1 MGSIGT
7 FGSFTQARLGIYAAQ
22 QGMSVTGN
30 NISNINTPGYTR
42 QRLDQVSIPG
52 STYTRYAQHGATAG
66 YGALV
71 TGISQLRDPYLDIRF
86 RDKNADVGAMGE
98 KLDGLNAINDI
109 LNEVGKGKDEF
120 GIIGAQFDDLI
131 HCLEQLSDQTGQD
144 NHDNLVRG
152 SAEALCRKL
161 NAYANELKKAQE
173 NVDHSLR
180 ENVKGVNDIL
190 ISIRDLNESI
200 RKCDIHGDPAL
211 ELRDRRNVLI
221 DQLSGLI
228 KIDVTYEMEDL
239 GGGLQVE
246 KLKIALGDAN
256 PDNSVTT
263 DSTVLVD
270 GVYAGQLQMPDKTP
284 MINPSYDPNAAQGD
298 EGFGKYLKLTDPND
312 PTSPLEGT
320 NEKTEAL
327 MVDNTNYDMG
337 VSELVDKFG
346 ATLFYISKLTDQ
358 SLTFPTGGAAA
369 DQEAWLKQNF
379 PGLEEALQKQNKAL
393 TDIHTVD
400 DLKQALQDNPTLV
413 DPDTGEIRIFAV
425 KNADAATGEITF
437 DATVRTP
444 SKAYDL
450 DDNDL
455 YGAIQSQREFL
466 TEKGEFSDKGT
477 VNGVDEGA
485 AGKRGV
491 QFYQRALDS
500 LARQVADTLNA
511 ANKGFL
517 YNEKG
522 EFVRQAVDVATGDPV
537 MGPDGKPVYE
547 PIDTSAYEAP
557 QTYRKTVDGN
567 FVQDPNGTY
576 YKDTTT
582 TPESFISS
590 DDFAKQ
596 AEEAKTAAD
605 AQDLYNKLEKTP
617 APTPPA
623 TREPL
628 VSKHAYSPAEI
639 AFLKSEGAVFRGGNL
654 FSNRGDNNDGSNITA
669 ANISIAHDWSNGPM
683 IVRSFLKPDAMGDV
697 ASTDSS
703 NITHILTLF
712 DTKLDYM
719 PGEFTDFPAG
729 GGESMFHGTFTEMWN
744 KVGTTLGDD
753 MKFTDTMMQL
763 HYKSTVDLD
772 MQRDSVSSVDL
783 NDEAM
788 NLMQYSKSYNAA
800 CRLMTTIDSMIDKL
814 INGTGMTT

>member
-52 STYTRYAQHGATAG
+52 NTYTRYAEHGATAG

-86 RDKNADVGAMGE
+86 RDKNANVGAMGE

-109 LNEVGKGKDEF
+109 LNEVGRGEGKF

-131 HCLEQLSDQTGQD
+131 HCLEQISDQTGQD

-173 NVDHSLR
+173 NADHSLR
-180 ENVKGVNDIL
+180 ENVKTVNDIL
-190 ISIRDLNESI
+190 LSIRDLNDTI
-200 RKCDIHGDPAL
+200 RNCDIHGDPAL
-211 ELRDRRNVLI
+211 ELRDQRNVLI
-221 DQLSGLI
+221 DQLSGLV

-246 KLKIALGDAN
+246 KLKIALGNAN
-256 PDNSVTT
+256 PDASVET

-270 GVYAGQLQMPDKTP
+270 GVYAGQLTMPEKVP
-284 MINPSYDPNAAQGD
+284 MLNPAYDPAAQAGQ
-298 EGFGKYLKLTDPND
+298 EGFGKYLIPDPNN
-312 PTSPLEGT
+312 PGQFTGT
-320 NEKTEAL
+320 NDKADAL
-327 MVDNTNYDMG
+327 AKLPVDNTNYDMG
-337 VSELVDKFG
+337 ISELVDKFNRK
-346 ATLFYISKLTDQ
+346 LFYTDKFTNQ
-358 SLTFPTGGAAA
+358 DVTFPTA
-369 DQEAWLKQNF
+369 DREKWLRDNF
-379 PGLEEALQKQNKAL
+379 PGLEEALGNLNGITDAAKLAEALQNNPAL
-393 TDIHTVD
+393 TDPNTNQVRFYTVKNVD
-400 DLKQALQDNPTLV
+400 DAANTLV
-413 DPDTGEIRIFAV
+413 IDTL
-425 KNADAATGEITF
+425 
-437 DATVRTP
+437 VRTP

-455 YGAIQSQREFL
+455 YGAIQAQREFL

-500 LARQVADTLNA
+500 LARQVAETLNA

-522 EFVRQAVDVATGDPV
+522 EFVKQKVDAGTGAPV
-537 MGPDGKPVYE
+537 LDAQGKPVYE
-547 PIDTSAYEAP
+547 PIDTSTYEAP
-557 QTYRKTVDGN
+557 LTYRKTAEGN
-567 FVQDPNGTY
+567 FVPDPKGKY
-576 YKDTTT
+576 FKDANAN
-582 TPESFISS
+582 PDAYISIDEFS
-590 DDFAKQ
+590 EKVDQ
-596 AEEAKTAAD
+596 AKTPQE
-605 AQDLYNKLEKTP
+605 AQALYNQLEKTP

-628 VSKHAYSPAEI
+628 ISKHEYTPAEM
-639 AFLKSEGAVFRGGNL
+639 AYLKSQGAIFRGGDL
-654 FSNRGDNNDGSNITA
+654 FSNRGDNNDGTGITA
-669 ANISIAHDWSNGPM
+669 ANISISHDWSNGPM
-683 IVRSFLKPDAMGDV
+683 IVRSFLKPNSMDDV
-697 ASTDSS
+697 ASTDSR
-703 NITHILTLF
+703 NITHIITLF
-712 DTKLDYM
+712 DKKLDYM

-729 GGESMFHGTFTEMWN
+729 GGEPMFHGSFTEMWN

-753 MKFTDTMMQL
+753 MKFTDTMLQL

-800 CRLMTTIDSMIDKL
+800 CRLMTTLDSMLDKL

>member
-109 LNEVGKGKDEF
+109 LNEVGRGEGQF

-131 HCLEQLSDQTGQD
+131 HCLEQISDQTGQD

-173 NVDHSLR
+173 NADHSLR
-180 ENVKGVNDIL
+180 ENVKTVNDIL
-190 ISIRDLNESI
+190 LSIRDLNESI

-211 ELRDRRNVLI
+211 ELRDQRNVLI
-221 DQLSGLI
+221 DQLSGLV
-228 KIDVTYEMEDL
+228 KVDVTYEMEDL

-256 PDNSVTT
+256 PDNLVTT

-270 GVYAGQLQMPDKTP
+270 GVYAGQLEMPEKVP
-284 MINPSYDPNAAQGD
+284 MLNPSYDPAATQGQ
-298 EGFGKYLKLTDPND
+298 EGFGKYLMADPANPGKFIETND
-312 PTSPLEGT
+312 PEQAAKVP
-320 NEKTEAL
+320 NA
-327 MVDNTNYDMG
+327 NYDMG
-337 VSELVDKFG
+337 VSALVDKFNSK
-346 ATLFYISKLTDQ
+346 LFYSEKFSNQ
-358 SLTFPTGGAAA
+358 AFTFNAAGL
-369 DQEAWLKQNF
+369 EAAF
-379 PGLEEALQKQNKAL
+379 PGLKEALQKDGQTLADITDVDKLEEALRKNPAL
-393 TDIHTVD
+393 
-400 DLKQALQDNPTLV
+400 L
-413 DPDTGEIRIFAV
+413 DPNTGKIRVYSI
-425 KNADAATGEITF
+425 KSKDAATGTLTF
-437 DATVRTP
+437 DLTERTP
-444 SKAYDL
+444 SEPHDL

-500 LARQVADTLNA
+500 LARQLAETLNA

-522 EFVRQAVDVATGDPV
+522 EFVKQKVDANGVPQVDK
-537 MGPDGKPVYE
+537 DGKPVFDDAPISAADLANFRE
-547 PIDTSAYEAP
+547 PV
-557 QTYRKTVDGN
+557 TYRKTAEGN
-567 FVQDPNGTY
+567 FVPDPKGTY
-576 YKDTTT
+576 YRQPG
-582 TPESFISS
+582 TPPNPNDPNNGYITA
-590 DDFAKQ
+590 DAFAEQVEK
-596 AEEAKTAAD
+596 AKTPQE
-605 AQDLYNKLEKTP
+605 AQDLYNSLQRQQN
-617 APTPPA
+617 APTPA
-623 TREPL
+623 LT
-628 VSKHAYSPAEI
+628 SKHEYTPAEM
-639 AFLKSEGAVFRGGNL
+639 AFLKSQGAVFRGGDL
-654 FSNRGDNNDGSNITA
+654 FSNRGDNNDGTGITA
-669 ANISIAHDWSNGPM
+669 ANISISHDWNNGPM
-683 IVRSFLKPDAMGDV
+683 IVRSFLKPNSMNDV

-703 NITHILTLF
+703 NITHIITLF
-712 DTKLDYM
+712 DKKLDYM

-729 GGESMFHGTFTEMWN
+729 GGEAMFHGSFTEMWN

-753 MKFTDTMMQL
+753 MKFTNTMMQL

-800 CRLMTTIDSMIDKL
+800 CRLMTTLDSMLDKL